1 MGSRLIHIITHKL
14 IIKNLHQDLIYFYWP
29 EAKKRSLAQAK
40 NALFAFASLG
50 NKSFLPL
57 RAVSA
62 SVNSK
67 DSSHHTPY
75 DVEPEIF

>member
-1 MGSRLIHIITHKL
+1 MRPYHYPQVNNQESASRFNI
-14 IIKNLHQDLIYFYWP
+14 FYWP

-40 NALFAFASLG
+40 NALFAFASLD

-62 SVNSK
+62 L
-67 DSSHHTPY
+67 
-75 DVEPEIF
+75 EIQP